1 MKLERMQNRWNVGIP
16 RVGTWKPGN
25 RKVSS
30 VGVELAS
37 CQFALQIGV
46 GQVED
51 SRDGHSSKG
60 ILVMSLDNS

>member
-1 MKLERMQNRWNVGIP
+1 M
-16 RVGTWKPGN
+16 GTWKPGN